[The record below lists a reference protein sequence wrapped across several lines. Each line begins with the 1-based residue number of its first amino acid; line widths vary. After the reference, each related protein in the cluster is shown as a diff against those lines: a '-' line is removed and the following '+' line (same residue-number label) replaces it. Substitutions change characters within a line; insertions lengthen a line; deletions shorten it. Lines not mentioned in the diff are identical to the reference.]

1 MLDKKEYKTV
11 NFQDGAT
18 YIEKNEGT
26 INYYS
31 SEVSLSEEDILF
43 NISNA
48 SVDLSTYDNKFQ
60 GKIHIERKETAE
72 LYDWINR
79 SLKDDESRIA
89 LLVGSA
95 GYGKSVVLKDLWDL
109 LNKTNIPVLG
119 IKVDKILNI
128 NSLKDIET
136 ELNLHKDIFSIFQN
150 LLKSNSKVVLL
161 IDQIDALSQSLSSNR
176 QAINIYDRLIKQL
189 EVLPGIRIIISCRTY
204 DLNYDPL
211 LRAYKGKKIFRLSLL
226 EHGQVEYVLSN
237 IGIKIKE
244 ANLRLKEFL
253 RIPLH
258 LNLFCKVGS
267 NKQFDDNITLQ
278 KLYDEIWEEYIISNN
293 GVDCAKIVEL
303 LSNVANRMYEQQH
316 IVVDKRFFGAHNKEL
331 LYLLHHN
338 LLEESNTNKIQ
349 FIHQTFFDYVYART
363 FIDSGKSV
371 CEWLRNIHQGLFIRS
386 QVKQIFSYL
395 RDLDIVLYIRELKEI
410 LLKQEYR
417 FHLKLLLINDLG
429 FYSNPQI
436 QEKKLVEDCII
447 NNPLYFRI
455 FLESIQ
461 GPEWFTYIVKQ
472 NKFKKILSDNDEEL
486 ENVIISLCI
495 RIIWQNSQLI
505 IDFLSKCSHKT
516 RIIEN
521 VLIQIPESEI
531 ALSVELYKQTSSKW
545 SQSKYY
551 YLEKALKNN
560 PDLVIGELK
569 KYFDENLKTLE
580 HFNDN
585 YIPGEYNG
593 TKIYADLYEQY
604 PDKAIPYFV
613 YVIQEIVKSKEY
625 GLMYGLYDDL
635 AFHLYRP
642 DADNKECNDYKN
654 LYDIVFYSIKN
665 KLLSTDSSELIL
677 SLLESKY
684 ANILAIGV
692 YYLLQNLEL
701 EIERIFKLF
710 TADKFFI
717 SIKSSEI
724 LEFYAKELLAESYP
738 IFSEEQRL
746 IVNHVIMSTKKDY
759 AQWTFETDYT
769 HKKVYSNYL
778 KGTYALLSML
788 PEEYRK
794 KYSEVSKLY
803 QEGYRKYGMVENEK
817 PQIVKTYSGWGAYSQ
832 TAYEKMSFE
841 DWRNTFIKLDKE
853 KHSLDDWFKPTKEG
867 NKREFKDYVSRNCV
881 KCYPFIISLIK
892 EKEIIV
898 EYIIAGLE
906 GLQAGNYDKDVFQNL
921 CVDLIN
927 HRHSELDTGN
937 LRGFLRILSYIVHD
951 NPNLDKLI
959 FDFIKHIIYTYP
971 DREFRVD
978 LTKTRNIG
986 MEAINFG
993 ISSIRG
999 TAVELITD
1007 CYLLSQ
1013 YQEEIFETLEYV
1025 ADNANEATRACA
1037 IYKGAWLNNLNKRR
1051 AFDLYL
1057 RLVKDFSPFL
1067 LAIPFN
1073 NGHPLLYHMSRDFRG
1088 LEFFFRKAI
1097 TIEEA
1102 GKPMSAFLLNAYLHN
1117 KPKAFTLLKTLLHN
1131 NVEARQELIHIVC
1144 IQILGHEKYANKG
1157 WKIMMYLLNFN
1168 EEEVGRKLEN
1178 NFSHIPPNLN
1188 SNLIKFLN
1196 RYLKSSLSKFKDRNF
1211 YDFLRK
1217 LVSDDSTQCLKWFF
1231 DSKPDCL
1238 VHDFYDKSPLNV
1250 LIEAYNGVREYE
1262 KDNSLLDKAMDTFD
1276 ELLQISQYRNNH
1288 LRTFLQ
1294 EIAQ

>member
-436 QEKKLVEDCII
+436 QEKK
-447 NNPLYFRI
+447 
-455 FLESIQ
+455 
-461 GPEWFTYIVKQ
+461 
-472 NKFKKILSDNDEEL
+472 
-486 ENVIISLCI
+486 
-495 RIIWQNSQLI
+495 
-505 IDFLSKCSHKT
+505 
-516 RIIEN
+516 
-521 VLIQIPESEI
+521 
-531 ALSVELYKQTSSKW
+531 
-545 SQSKYY
+545 
-551 YLEKALKNN
+551 
-560 PDLVIGELK
+560 
-569 KYFDENLKTLE
+569 
-580 HFNDN
+580 
-585 YIPGEYNG
+585 
-593 TKIYADLYEQY
+593 
-604 PDKAIPYFV
+604 
-613 YVIQEIVKSKEY
+613 
-625 GLMYGLYDDL
+625 
-635 AFHLYRP
+635 
-642 DADNKECNDYKN
+642 
-654 LYDIVFYSIKN
+654 
-665 KLLSTDSSELIL
+665 
-677 SLLESKY
+677 
-684 ANILAIGV
+684 
-692 YYLLQNLEL
+692 
-701 EIERIFKLF
+701 
-710 TADKFFI
+710 
-717 SIKSSEI
+717 
-724 LEFYAKELLAESYP
+724 
-738 IFSEEQRL
+738 
-746 IVNHVIMSTKKDY
+746 
-759 AQWTFETDYT
+759 
-769 HKKVYSNYL
+769 
-778 KGTYALLSML
+778 
-788 PEEYRK
+788 
-794 KYSEVSKLY
+794 VS
-803 QEGYRKYGMVENEK
+803 
-817 PQIVKTYSGWGAYSQ
+817 
-832 TAYEKMSFE
+832 
-841 DWRNTFIKLDKE
+841 
-853 KHSLDDWFKPTKEG
+853 
-867 NKREFKDYVSRNCV
+867 
-881 KCYPFIISLIK
+881 
-892 EKEIIV
+892 
-898 EYIIAGLE
+898 
-906 GLQAGNYDKDVFQNL
+906 
-921 CVDLIN
+921 
-927 HRHSELDTGN
+927 
-937 LRGFLRILSYIVHD
+937 
-951 NPNLDKLI
+951 
-959 FDFIKHIIYTYP
+959 
-971 DREFRVD
+971 
-978 LTKTRNIG
+978 
-986 MEAINFG
+986 
-993 ISSIRG
+993 
-999 TAVELITD
+999 
-1007 CYLLSQ
+1007 
-1013 YQEEIFETLEYV
+1013 
-1025 ADNANEATRACA
+1025 
-1037 IYKGAWLNNLNKRR
+1037 
-1051 AFDLYL
+1051 
-1057 RLVKDFSPFL
+1057 
-1067 LAIPFN
+1067 
-1073 NGHPLLYHMSRDFRG
+1073 
-1088 LEFFFRKAI
+1088 
-1097 TIEEA
+1097 
-1102 GKPMSAFLLNAYLHN
+1102 
-1117 KPKAFTLLKTLLHN
+1117 
-1131 NVEARQELIHIVC
+1131 
-1144 IQILGHEKYANKG
+1144 
-1157 WKIMMYLLNFN
+1157 
-1168 EEEVGRKLEN
+1168 
-1178 NFSHIPPNLN
+1178 
-1188 SNLIKFLN
+1188 
-1196 RYLKSSLSKFKDRNF
+1196 
-1211 YDFLRK
+1211 
-1217 LVSDDSTQCLKWFF
+1217 
-1231 DSKPDCL
+1231 
-1238 VHDFYDKSPLNV
+1238 
-1250 LIEAYNGVREYE
+1250 
-1262 KDNSLLDKAMDTFD
+1262 
-1276 ELLQISQYRNNH
+1276 
-1288 LRTFLQ
+1288 
-1294 EIAQ
+1294 